1 MLVAVAAGFGIG
13 KASASGSTPPSFAW
27 LKPTP
32 TPTPFGWML
41 LVPPSGNSLLWY
53 PPSMKP
59 INGDPY
65 SVSAALKDRSGQYVA
80 YLNAGPRTGNEK
92 MSNWPS
98 SRIDR
103 HREERESSVHEDSQ
117 ASGLGFRGGRGSCV
131 IDDYVTRVGA
141 HDYREIACFVQGRTA
156 ASVIV
161 AAALKDAW
169 PKYGP
174 ILERAVASWQVA

>member
-1 MLVAVAAGFGIG
+1 MI
-13 KASASGSTPPSFAW
+13 
-27 LKPTP
+27 
-32 TPTPFGWML
+32 
-41 LVPPSGNSLLWY
+41 LVPPSGNSLLWH
-53 PPSMKP
+53 PPWMRP

-65 SVSAALKDRSGQYVA
+65 SVSAALKDQSGQYIA

-92 MSNWPS
+92 MSDWPS

-103 HREERESSVHEDSQ
+103 HREEGEGSVHEDSQ

-141 HDYREIACFVQGRTA
+141 HHYREIACFVQGRTA

-161 AAALKDAW
+161 AAALEDAW